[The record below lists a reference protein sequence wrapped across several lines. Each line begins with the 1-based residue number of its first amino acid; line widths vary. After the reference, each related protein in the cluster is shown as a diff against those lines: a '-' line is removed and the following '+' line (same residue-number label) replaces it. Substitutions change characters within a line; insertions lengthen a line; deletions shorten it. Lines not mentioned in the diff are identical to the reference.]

1 MFSEDT
7 KIEFGISKFATRI
20 MKRGII
26 LRNEGIQLLNDEVI
40 KYIEDGEV
48 YEYLG
53 ILKVD
58 KFKNLVMKEKVR
70 K

>member
-1 MFSEDT
+1 M
-7 KIEFGISKFATRI
+7 EFGISKFATRI

>member
-1 MFSEDT
+1 M
-7 KIEFGISKFATRI
+7 EFGISKFATRI
-20 MKRGII
+20 MKTGIT